1 MKKYRLTIQEVK
13 CLKDLKFR
21 VRNLEIPSS
30 PVSDV
35 SSAPF
40 GRETLTTKNFRKPS
54 SGIELESL
62 DFHVCSFF
70 FSSMVKLSSAVGMTR
85 YYFNIWR
92 RFSWSQDRRSK
103 RARR

>member
-1 MKKYRLTIQEVK
+1 MKKYRLTIQKVK
-13 CLKDLKFR
+13 CFEDLKFR

-30 PVSDV
+30 PVSGV

-54 SGIELESL
+54 GGIELESL
-62 DFHVCSFF
+62 DSHVCSF